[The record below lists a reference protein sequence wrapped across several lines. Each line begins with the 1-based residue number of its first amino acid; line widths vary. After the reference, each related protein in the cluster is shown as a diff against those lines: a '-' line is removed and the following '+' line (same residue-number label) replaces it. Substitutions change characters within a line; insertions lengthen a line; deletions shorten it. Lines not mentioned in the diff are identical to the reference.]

1 MQTIQVEQRIQKER
15 WQYGIYESRNGTDC
29 VAGSGNDPVGGE
41 CMIIRIDE
49 LSDVPIYQQIR
60 NQIVMG
66 ISGGELGAGEQ
77 LPTVRALA
85 LEMGINTMTVSK
97 AYQLLKTEG
106 YIMTDRKNGARVRT
120 TIDKQASI
128 PETNK
133 AELRRIVSEAHISGV
148 PKEEI
153 LRLVEEYYR

>member
-1 MQTIQVEQRIQKER
+1 MV
-15 WQYGIYESRNGTDC
+15 
-29 VAGSGNDPVGGE
+29 
-41 CMIIRIDE
+41 IRIDE
-49 LSDVPIYQQIR
+49 LSDVPIYLQIR

-106 YIMTDRKNGARVRT
+106 YIMTDRKNGARVRLE
-120 TIDKQASI
+120 IKMQANI
-128 PETNK
+128 PEGNK
-133 AELRRIVSEAHISGV
+133 TELRRIVSEARISGV
-148 PKEEI
+148 SKQEL
-153 LRLVEEYYR
+153 LRLVNEYYGDEK